1 MSFLSGG
8 TSIFSTPAFTS
19 FSGGSAFSGG
29 ARATRGAR
37 GGKRGKGKG
46 GKRKLRGGGNCDG
59 GIIAVTVIFIVILV
73 LLLIGSAW
81 WNNNNNNNSNYGG
94 VSDVMIDFM
103 ACPHTT
109 PPTPPTPIPSPP
121 VSPPIPPKSL
131 MQRMEMAKAAQVRD
145 AKAAQV
151 RDAQVRDLQSEE
163 EARQLLAGSDAM
175 LFLYMDGCGFCH
187 KALPV
192 FQELAADFGNV
203 KLAIINAKNAAGLI
217 KENNIDGFPTFLT
230 NFGQQRK
237 HVGFKPK
244 ASMERVLQGAAR
256 GPNARIVVSPV
267 APPAKDEGRGSG
279 GGGGKGAVEVTEA
292 QALAELAK
300 DKSVQKTLLFIYAD
314 WCGFCKKMK
323 PVYTELAVDPKY
335 AQFKL
340 MMINADKAPNIVK
353 DNQITGYP
361 SFLRNF
367 GPERK
372 KAGYQNKI
380 QFAQLLDQK

>member
-8 TSIFSTPAFTS
+8 TSVFSTPAFTS

-94 VSDVMIDFM
+94 VSDVMIDFI
-103 ACPHTT
+103 ACPHT
-109 PPTPPTPIPSPP
+109 TPPTPIPSPP

-131 MQRMEMAKAAQVRD
+131 MQRMEMAKA
-145 AKAAQV
+145 
-151 RDAQVRDLQSEE
+151 AQVRDLQSEE

-203 KLAIINAKNAAGLI
+203 KLAKINAKNAAGLI

-292 QALAELAK
+292 QALAEMAK

>member
-1 MSFLSGG
+1 
-8 TSIFSTPAFTS
+8 
-19 FSGGSAFSGG
+19 
-29 ARATRGAR
+29 
-37 GGKRGKGKG
+37 
-46 GKRKLRGGGNCDG
+46 
-59 GIIAVTVIFIVILV
+59 
-73 LLLIGSAW
+73 
-81 WNNNNNNNSNYGG
+81 
-94 VSDVMIDFM
+94 
-103 ACPHTT
+103 
-109 PPTPPTPIPSPP
+109 
-121 VSPPIPPKSL
+121 

-203 KLAIINAKNAAGLI
+203 KLAKINAKNAAGLI